1 MELGALSTED
11 EEFPGW
17 DGLNEGSAVV
27 PSWDFVVDIWISP
40 LFGLK
45 VEHPDVVVL
54 HLSVPSTIDVDLL
67 ITGEETEST
76 SAIWGI
82 VLWLDLLPSL
92 GCEIEAV
99 QVVEGNTGV
108 VETSMSSEHVHLVV
122 IDASTD
128 VGSWS
133 WGTAG

>member
-17 DGLNEGSAVV
+17 DGLNEGSAMV

-40 LFGLK
+40 FLGLK

-54 HLSVPSTIDVDLL
+54 HLSVPATIDVDLL
-67 ITGEETEST
+67 VTGEETEST
-76 SAIWGI
+76 SAVWGI
-82 VLWLDLLPSL
+82 VLWLNLLPGLS
-92 GCEIEAV
+92 GEIEAV

-108 VETSMSSEHVHLVV
+108 VKSTMSSEHVHFIVV
-122 IDASTD
+122 YASAD

-133 WGTAG
+133 WGSAG